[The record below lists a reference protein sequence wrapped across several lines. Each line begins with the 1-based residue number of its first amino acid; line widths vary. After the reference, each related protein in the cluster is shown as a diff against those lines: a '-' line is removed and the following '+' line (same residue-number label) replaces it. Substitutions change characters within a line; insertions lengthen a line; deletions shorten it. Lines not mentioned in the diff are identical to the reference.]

1 MSQRIDFTTHEL
13 NKIHLFNINCLML
26 LGSQEVKLK
35 LTKSRFVTALTCPT
49 KLYYTANN
57 SFSDKSIEDPFLE
70 ALAEGGFQVGELAKL
85 YFPDGIEVN
94 SLDSELASN
103 TTKKLLE
110 NVNVTIFEAAIA
122 YKNCFIRVDILQ
134 KSGDQINIYE
144 VKAKSFN
151 SSKQP
156 GFLKKNGEPKA
167 VWKDYLYDA
176 AFQKWV
182 CLKAFPNW
190 NVSAHLM
197 LADKAQRTSISGLNQ
212 LFKIVENNGRKRVE
226 VNEPPSP
233 SALSP
238 KLLTA
243 VNLNEVC
250 EKIYLSTDHGLGR
263 EETFDQ
269 LVQRL
274 SNACEHKD
282 FISPTIGT
290 KCANCEFTASF
301 EEKESGKR
309 DGRQHCFQT
318 ALNIESDIFLRPNV
332 FELWNYRGKD
342 KLINEGKLLLEQMDA
357 SDLEVVPAEVGLS
370 NSERQ
375 FLQIQ
380 KAKTKDATVFF
391 DDEGLFKEMQTWE
404 YPLHFIDFETTMV
417 AIPFGANQAPYE
429 GIAFQFS
436 HHTVEAD
443 GKVTHAGEFLSA
455 EPGKFPNFDFVRS
468 LRYQL
473 SDNNGTIFRY
483 SAHENTYL
491 NLILEQLQNES
502 YPAQDK
508 HELIAFIKSIASPS
522 AQSKDQWSPDREMV
536 DLLELVKKYYFDP
549 AAKGSNSIKHILPSV
564 LRWSDFLQTKYSK
577 PIYGAK
583 NGIVS
588 KNFQNWS
595 WIQKTPDGLVKDPY
609 DLLPKLFTNVT
620 HINERLLMNGAEL
633 KNGGAALMA
642 YAKMQFEHMSDY
654 ERKELQAGL
663 LKYCELDTL
672 AMVMIYEAWA
682 HHV

>member
-1 MSQRIDFTTHEL
+1 M
-13 NKIHLFNINCLML
+13 
-26 LGSQEVKLK
+26 K

-49 KLYYTANN
+49 KLYYMANK
-57 SFSDKSIEDPFLE
+57 SFVDTSSEDTFLE

-85 YFPDGIEVN
+85 YFPEGVEVD
-94 SLDSELASN
+94 SLDIELASK
-103 TTKKLLE
+103 TTKTLLE
-110 NVNVTIFEAAIA
+110 NDNVTIFEAAIL
-122 YKNCFIRVDILQ
+122 YENCFIRVDILQ
-134 KSGDQINIYE
+134 KTGDQINLYE

-151 SSKQP
+151 SLQQP
-156 GFLKKNGEPKA
+156 SFLKKNGEPKA
-167 VWKDYLYDA
+167 AWKDYLYDA

-182 CLKAFPNW
+182 CLKAFPHW
-190 NVSAHLM
+190 NVTAHLM
-197 LADKAQRTSISGLNQ
+197 LADKAQKTNTSGLNQ

-226 VNEPPSP
+226 VNEPSSP
-233 SALSP
+233 SALSS

-243 VNLNEVC
+243 VNLNDVC

-274 SNACEHKD
+274 SSACEDKD
-282 FISPTIGT
+282 FISPTIGP
-290 KCANCEFTASF
+290 KCAICEFNATL
-301 EEKESGKR
+301 EEKESGKL

-318 ALNIESDIFLRPNV
+318 TLNVESDIFLRPNV
-332 FELWNYRGKD
+332 FELWNFRGKD
-342 KLINEGKLLLEQMDA
+342 KLINEGKLLLEQMDDT
-357 SDLEVVPAEVGLS
+357 DLEVVSAEIGLS

-380 KAKTKDATVFF
+380 KAKSKDDTVYF
-391 DDEGLFKEMQTWE
+391 DNEGLLKEMQTWE

-436 HHTVEAD
+436 HHTLEAD
-443 GKVTHAGEFLSA
+443 GTVTHEGEFLSA
-455 EPGKFPNFDFVRS
+455 EPGKFPNYDFVRS
-468 LRYQL
+468 LRDQL
-473 SDNNGTIFRY
+473 IGDNGTIFRY

-491 NLILEQLQNES
+491 NLILEQLQKAT
-502 YPAQDK
+502 YPVGDK
-508 HELIAFIKSIASPS
+508 QELIAFIKSIASPS
-522 AQSKDQWSPDREMV
+522 AKSEDPWSPDREMV

-564 LRWSDFLQTKYSK
+564 LRWSSFLQTKYSK

-588 KNFQNWS
+588 KNFQDWT
-595 WIQKTPDGLVKDPY
+595 WIQKTPEGLVKDPY
-609 DLLPKLFTNVT
+609 DLLPKLFTSAT
-620 HINERLLMNGAEL
+620 HVDERLLTNGSEL

-642 YAKMQFEHMSDY
+642 YAKMQFEHISDY
-654 ERKELQAGL
+654 ERSELQAGL

-672 AMVMIYEAWA
+672 AMVMIYEAWV
-682 HHV
+682 HHG

>member
-1 MSQRIDFTTHEL
+1 MA
-13 NKIHLFNINCLML
+13 NK
-26 LGSQEVKLK
+26 S
-35 LTKSRFVTALTCPT
+35 FVDT
-49 KLYYTANN
+49 
-57 SFSDKSIEDPFLE
+57 SSEDTFLE

-85 YFPDGIEVN
+85 YFPEGLEVD
-94 SLDSELASN
+94 SLDSELAFK
-103 TTKKLLE
+103 TTRTLLE
-110 NVNVTIFEAAIA
+110 NDNVTIFEAAIL
-122 YKNCFIRVDILQ
+122 YENCFIRVDILQ
-134 KSGDQINIYE
+134 KTGDQINLYE

-151 SSKQP
+151 SLQQP
-156 GFLKKNGEPKA
+156 SFLKKNGEPKA
-167 VWKDYLYDA
+167 AWKDYLYDA

-182 CLKAFPNW
+182 CLKAFPHW
-190 NVSAHLM
+190 NVTAHLM
-197 LADKAQRTSISGLNQ
+197 LADKAQKTNTSGLNQ

-243 VNLNEVC
+243 VNLNDVC
-250 EKIYLSTDHGLGR
+250 ENIYLSTDHGLGR

-274 SNACEHKD
+274 SSACEDKD
-282 FISPTIGT
+282 FISPTIET
-290 KCANCEFTASF
+290 KCANCEFTASL

-332 FELWNYRGKD
+332 FELWNFRGKD
-342 KLINEGKLLLEQMDA
+342 KLISEGKLLLEEMDDN
-357 SDLEVVPAEVGLS
+357 DLKVVSAEIGLS

-380 KAKTKDATVFF
+380 KAKTKDDTVYF
-391 DDEGLFKEMQTWE
+391 DEEGLLQEMQSWK

-436 HHTVEAD
+436 HHTVDAD
-443 GKVTHAGEFLSA
+443 GAVTHAGEFLNA
-455 EPGKFPNFDFVRS
+455 EPGKFPNYDFVRS
-468 LRYQL
+468 LRDQL
-473 SDNNGTIFRY
+473 SFDNGTIFRY

-491 NLILEQLQNES
+491 NLILEQLQKET
-502 YPAQDK
+502 YPAQDR

-522 AQSKDQWSPDREMV
+522 AKSDNQWSSDREMV

-588 KNFQNWS
+588 KNFQDWT
-595 WIQKTPDGLVKDPY
+595 WIQKTSEGLVKDPY
-609 DLLPKLFTNVT
+609 DLLPKLFTGAT
-620 HINERLLMNGAEL
+620 HVDERLLTNGSEL

-654 ERKELQAGL
+654 ERNELQAGL

-672 AMVMIYEAWA
+672 AMVMIYEAWV
-682 HHV
+682 HHG

>member
-1 MSQRIDFTTHEL
+1 MA
-13 NKIHLFNINCLML
+13 NK
-26 LGSQEVKLK
+26 S
-35 LTKSRFVTALTCPT
+35 FVDT
-49 KLYYTANN
+49 
-57 SFSDKSIEDPFLE
+57 SSEDTFLE

-85 YFPDGIEVN
+85 YFPEGVEVD
-94 SLDSELASN
+94 SLDIELASK
-103 TTKKLLE
+103 TTKTLLE
-110 NVNVTIFEAAIA
+110 IDNVTIFEAAIL
-122 YKNCFIRVDILQ
+122 YENCFIRVDILQ
-134 KSGDQINIYE
+134 KTGDQINLYE

-151 SSKQP
+151 SSKNS

-167 VWKDYLYDA
+167 TWKDYLYDA

-182 CLKAFPNW
+182 CLKAFPHW
-190 NVSAHLM
+190 NVTAHLM
-197 LADKAQRTSISGLNQ
+197 LADKAQKTNTSGLNQ
-212 LFKIVENNGRKRVE
+212 LFKIVESNGRKRVE
-226 VNEPPSP
+226 VNELPSS
-233 SALSP
+233 SALSS

-243 VNLNEVC
+243 VNLNDVC

-269 LVQRL
+269 LVQHL
-274 SNACEHKD
+274 SSACEDED
-282 FISPTIGT
+282 FILPTIGT
-290 KCANCEFTASF
+290 KCANCEFTTSLD
-301 EEKESGKR
+301 EKESGKR
-309 DGRQHCFQT
+309 DGRQNCFQT

-332 FELWNYRGKD
+332 FELWNFRGKD
-342 KLINEGKLLLEQMDA
+342 KLINEGKLLLEEMDDN
-357 SDLEVVPAEVGLS
+357 DLKVVSAEIGLS

-380 KAKTKDATVFF
+380 KAKTKDDTVFF
-391 DDEGLFKEMQTWE
+391 DEEGLLQEMQSWK

-443 GKVTHAGEFLSA
+443 GTVTHAGEFLSA
-455 EPGKFPNFDFVRS
+455 EPGHFPNYDFVRS
-468 LRYQL
+468 LRDQL
-473 SDNNGTIFRY
+473 VEDNGTIFRY

-491 NLILEQLQNES
+491 NLILEQLKTETYSAN
-502 YPAQDK
+502 DK
-508 HELIAFIKSIASPS
+508 NELIAFIKSIASPS
-522 AQSKDQWSPDREMV
+522 AKSDDQWSPDREMV

-583 NGIVS
+583 DGIVS
-588 KNFQNWS
+588 KNFQDWS

-609 DLLPKLFTNVT
+609 DLLPKLFTSSI
-620 HINERLLMNGAEL
+620 HINERLLTNGAEL

-654 ERKELQAGL
+654 ERGELQAGL

-672 AMVMIYEAWA
+672 AMVMIYEAWVQ
-682 HHV
+682 HV

>member
-1 MSQRIDFTTHEL
+1 MA
-13 NKIHLFNINCLML
+13 NK
-26 LGSQEVKLK
+26 S
-35 LTKSRFVTALTCPT
+35 FVDT
-49 KLYYTANN
+49 
-57 SFSDKSIEDPFLE
+57 SSEDTFLE

-85 YFPDGIEVN
+85 YFPEGIEVDT
-94 SLDSELASN
+94 LDSELASK
-103 TTKKLLE
+103 TTKILLE
-110 NVNVTIFEAAIA
+110 NNNVTIFEAAILHEN
-122 YKNCFIRVDILQ
+122 YFIRVDILQ
-134 KSGDQINIYE
+134 KSGDQINLYE

-151 SSKQP
+151 SSQQP
-156 GFLKKNGEPKA
+156 GFLKKNGEPMA
-167 VWKDYLYDA
+167 AWKDYLYDA

-182 CLKAFPNW
+182 CLKAFPHW
-190 NVSAHLM
+190 NVTAHLM
-197 LADKAQRTSISGLNQ
+197 LADKAQKTSTSGLNQ

-226 VNEPPSP
+226 VNKLPSP
-233 SALSP
+233 SALSS
-238 KLLTA
+238 KILTA
-243 VNLNEVC
+243 VNLNDVC
-250 EKIYLSTDHGLGR
+250 EKIYLSTDHGLGP

-274 SNACEHKD
+274 SSACEGKA
-282 FISPTIGT
+282 FIPPTIGT
-290 KCANCEFTASF
+290 KCANCEFTASLD
-301 EEKESGKR
+301 EKEAGKR

-318 ALNIESDIFLRPNV
+318 TLNIESDIFSRPNV
-332 FELWNYRGKD
+332 FELWNFRGKD
-342 KLINEGKLLLEQMDA
+342 KLINEGKLLLEQMDD
-357 SDLEVVPAEVGLS
+357 SDFEVVSAGVGLS

-380 KAKTKDATVFF
+380 KAKTNDDTIYF

-417 AIPFGANQAPYE
+417 AIPFGANQTPYE

-443 GKVTHAGEFLSA
+443 GTVTHAGEFLSE
-455 EPGKFPNFDFVRS
+455 EPGKFPNYDFIRS
-468 LRYQL
+468 LRDQL
-473 SDNNGTIFRY
+473 SDDNGTIFRY

-491 NLILEQLQNES
+491 NLILEQLQKET

-508 HELIAFIKSIASPS
+508 QELIAFIKNIASPS
-522 AQSKDQWSPDREMV
+522 AKSEDQWSPTREMV

-549 AAKGSNSIKHILPSV
+549 AARGSNSIKQILPSV
-564 LRWSDFLQTKYSK
+564 LRWSNFLQKKYSESV
-577 PIYGAK
+577 YGAK

-588 KNFQNWS
+588 KNFQDWS
-595 WIQKTPDGLVKDPY
+595 WIQKTPEGSVKDPY
-609 DLLPKLFTNVT
+609 DLLPRLFTATNHVG
-620 HINERLLMNGAEL
+620 ERLLTNGSEL

-642 YAKMQFEHMSDY
+642 YAKMQFEHLSDY
-654 ERKELQAGL
+654 ERNELQTGL

>member
-1 MSQRIDFTTHEL
+1 MA
-13 NKIHLFNINCLML
+13 NK
-26 LGSQEVKLK
+26 S
-35 LTKSRFVTALTCPT
+35 FVDT
-49 KLYYTANN
+49 
-57 SFSDKSIEDPFLE
+57 SVEDTFLE

-85 YFPDGIEVN
+85 YFPEGVEVD
-94 SLDSELASN
+94 SLDSELALK

-110 NVNVTIFEAAIA
+110 NDNVTIFEAAILHE
-122 YKNCFIRVDILQ
+122 NCFIRVDILQ
-134 KSGDQINIYE
+134 KTGDQINLYE

-151 SSKQP
+151 SSQHSA
-156 GFLKKNGEPKA
+156 FLKKNGEPKA
-167 VWKDYLYDA
+167 AWRDYLYDA

-182 CLKAFPNW
+182 CLKAFPQW
-190 NVSAHLM
+190 TVSAHLM
-197 LADKAQRTSISGLNQ
+197 LADKAQKTSASGLNQ

-226 VNEPPSP
+226 VNELPSS
-233 SALSP
+233 SALSS
-238 KLLTA
+238 KILTA
-243 VNLNEVC
+243 VNINDVC

-263 EETFDQ
+263 EETFEK
-269 LVQRL
+269 LVQRF
-274 SNACEHKD
+274 SSACENKD
-282 FISPTIGT
+282 FILPTIGT
-290 KCANCEFTASF
+290 KCANCEFTASLD
-301 EEKESGKR
+301 EKESGKR
-309 DGRQHCFQT
+309 DGRQHCFQN
-318 ALNIESDIFLRPNV
+318 AFKIENDIFAISNV
-332 FELWNYRGKD
+332 FELWNFRGKD
-342 KLINEGKLLLEQMDA
+342 KLINEGKLLLEQ
-357 SDLEVVPAEVGLS
+357 LEDTDVKVVSAEVGLS
-370 NSERQ
+370 TSERQ

-380 KAKTKDATVFF
+380 KAKSKDDTVYF

-443 GKVTHAGEFLSA
+443 GTVTHAGEFLSA
-455 EPGKFPNFDFVRS
+455 QPGKFPNFDFVRS
-468 LRYQL
+468 LRDQL
-473 SDNNGTIFRY
+473 IGDNGTIFRY

-491 NLILEQLQNES
+491 NLILEQLQKET

-522 AQSKDQWSPDREMV
+522 AKSEDQWSPDREMV

-564 LRWSDFLQTKYSK
+564 LRWSSFLQTKYSK

-588 KNFQNWS
+588 KNFQDWS
-595 WIQKTPDGLVKDPY
+595 WIQKTPEGLVKDPY
-609 DLLPKLFTNVT
+609 DLLPKLFTVAT
-620 HINERLLMNGAEL
+620 HVEERLLTNESEL

-654 ERKELQAGL
+654 ERNELQAGL

-672 AMVMIYEAWA
+672 AMVMIYEAWLSR
-682 HHV
+682 VN

>member
-1 MSQRIDFTTHEL
+1 MA
-13 NKIHLFNINCLML
+13 NKF
-26 LGSQEVKLK
+26 
-35 LTKSRFVTALTCPT
+35 FVDT
-49 KLYYTANN
+49 
-57 SFSDKSIEDPFLE
+57 SSEDTFLE

-85 YFPDGIEVN
+85 YFPGGVEVD
-94 SLDSELASN
+94 SLESELALR
-103 TTKKLLE
+103 TTKTLLE
-110 NVNVTIFEAAIA
+110 NDNVTIFEAAIL
-122 YKNCFIRVDILQ
+122 YENCFIRVDILQ
-134 KSGDQINIYE
+134 KTGDQINLYE

-151 SSKQP
+151 SSKHS

-167 VWKDYLYDA
+167 TWKDYLYDA

-182 CLKAFPNW
+182 CLKAFPHW
-190 NVSAHLM
+190 NVTAHLM
-197 LADKAQRTSISGLNQ
+197 LADKAQKTNTSGLNQ
-212 LFKIVENNGRKRVE
+212 LFKIVESNGRKRVV
-226 VNEPPSP
+226 VNELPSS
-233 SALSP
+233 SALSS

-243 VNLNEVC
+243 VNLNDVC

-269 LVQRL
+269 LVQHL
-274 SNACEHKD
+274 SSACEDED

-290 KCANCEFTASF
+290 KCANCEFTTSLD
-301 EEKESGKR
+301 EKESGKR
-309 DGRQHCFQT
+309 DGRQNCFQT

-332 FELWNYRGKD
+332 FELWNFKGKD
-342 KLINEGKLLLEQMDA
+342 KLINEGKLLLEEMDDN
-357 SDLEVVPAEVGLS
+357 DLKVVSAEIGLS

-380 KAKTKDATVFF
+380 KAKTKDDTVFF
-391 DDEGLFKEMQTWE
+391 DEEGLLQEMQSWK

-443 GKVTHAGEFLSA
+443 GTVTHAGEFLSA
-455 EPGKFPNFDFVRS
+455 EPGHFPNYDFVRS
-468 LRYQL
+468 LRDQL
-473 SDNNGTIFRY
+473 VEDNGTIFRY

-491 NLILEQLQNES
+491 NLILEQLKTETYSAN
-502 YPAQDK
+502 DK
-508 HELIAFIKSIASPS
+508 NELIAFIKSIASPS
-522 AQSKDQWSPDREMV
+522 AKSDDQWSPDREMV

-583 NGIVS
+583 DGIVS
-588 KNFQNWS
+588 KNFQDWS

-609 DLLPKLFTNVT
+609 DLLPKLFTSSI
-620 HINERLLMNGAEL
+620 HINERLLTNGAEL

-654 ERKELQAGL
+654 ERGELQAGL

-672 AMVMIYEAWA
+672 AMVMIYEAWVQ
-682 HHV
+682 HV

>member
-1 MSQRIDFTTHEL
+1 MA
-13 NKIHLFNINCLML
+13 NK
-26 LGSQEVKLK
+26 S
-35 LTKSRFVTALTCPT
+35 FVDT
-49 KLYYTANN
+49 
-57 SFSDKSIEDPFLE
+57 SSEDTFLE

-85 YFPDGIEVN
+85 YFPGGVEVD
-94 SLDSELASN
+94 SLESELALK
-103 TTKKLLE
+103 TTKTLLE
-110 NVNVTIFEAAIA
+110 NDNVTIFEAAIL
-122 YKNCFIRVDILQ
+122 YENCFIRVDILQ
-134 KSGDQINIYE
+134 KTGDQINLYE

-151 SSKQP
+151 SSKHS

-167 VWKDYLYDA
+167 TWKDYLYDA

-182 CLKAFPNW
+182 CLKAFPHW
-190 NVSAHLM
+190 NVTAHLM
-197 LADKAQRTSISGLNQ
+197 LADKAQKTNTSGLNQ
-212 LFKIVENNGRKRVE
+212 LFKIVESNGRKRVE
-226 VNEPPSP
+226 VNELPSS
-233 SALSP
+233 SALSS

-243 VNLNEVC
+243 VNLNDVC

-269 LVQRL
+269 LVQHL
-274 SNACEHKD
+274 SSACEDED

-290 KCANCEFTASF
+290 KCANCEFTTSLD
-301 EEKESGKR
+301 EKESGKR
-309 DGRQHCFQT
+309 DGRQNCFQT

-332 FELWNYRGKD
+332 FELWNFRGKD
-342 KLINEGKLLLEQMDA
+342 KLINEGKLLLEEMDDN
-357 SDLEVVPAEVGLS
+357 DLKVVSAEIGLS

-380 KAKTKDATVFF
+380 KAKTKDDTVFF
-391 DDEGLFKEMQTWE
+391 DEEGLLQEMQSWK

-443 GKVTHAGEFLSA
+443 GTVTHAGEFLSA
-455 EPGKFPNFDFVRS
+455 EPGHFPNYDFVRS
-468 LRYQL
+468 LRDQL
-473 SDNNGTIFRY
+473 VEDNGTIFRY

-491 NLILEQLQNES
+491 NVILEQLKTETYSANDKNEL
-502 YPAQDK
+502 K
-508 HELIAFIKSIASPS
+508 AFIKSIASPS
-522 AQSKDQWSPDREMV
+522 AKSDDQWSPDREMV

-583 NGIVS
+583 DGIVS
-588 KNFQNWS
+588 KNFQDWS

-609 DLLPKLFTNVT
+609 DLLPKLFTSSI
-620 HINERLLMNGAEL
+620 HINERLLTNGAEL

-654 ERKELQAGL
+654 ERGELQAGL

-672 AMVMIYEAWA
+672 AMVMIYEAWVQ
-682 HHV
+682 HV

>member
-1 MSQRIDFTTHEL
+1 M
-13 NKIHLFNINCLML
+13 
-26 LGSQEVKLK
+26 K

-49 KLYYTANN
+49 KLYYMANK
-57 SFSDKSIEDPFLE
+57 SFVDTSSEDTFLE

-85 YFPDGIEVN
+85 YFPEGVEVD
-94 SLDSELASN
+94 SLDIELASK
-103 TTKKLLE
+103 TTKTLLE
-110 NVNVTIFEAAIA
+110 NDNVTIFEAAIL
-122 YKNCFIRVDILQ
+122 YENCFIRVDILQ
-134 KSGDQINIYE
+134 KTGDQINLYE

-151 SSKQP
+151 SLQQP
-156 GFLKKNGEPKA
+156 SFLKKNGEPKA
-167 VWKDYLYDA
+167 AWKDYLYDA

-182 CLKAFPNW
+182 CLKAFPHW
-190 NVSAHLM
+190 NVTAHLM
-197 LADKAQRTSISGLNQ
+197 LADKAQKTNTSGLNQ

-226 VNEPPSP
+226 VNKPPSP
-233 SALSP
+233 SALSS

-243 VNLNEVC
+243 VNLNDVC

-274 SNACEHKD
+274 SSACEDKD
-282 FISPTIGT
+282 FISPTIGP
-290 KCANCEFTASF
+290 KCAICEFNATL
-301 EEKESGKR
+301 EEKESGKL

-318 ALNIESDIFLRPNV
+318 TLNVESDIFLRPNV
-332 FELWNYRGKD
+332 FELWNFRGKD
-342 KLINEGKLLLEQMDA
+342 KLINEGKLLLEQMDDT
-357 SDLEVVPAEVGLS
+357 DLEVVSAEIGLS

-380 KAKTKDATVFF
+380 KAKSKDDTVYF
-391 DDEGLFKEMQTWE
+391 DNEGLLKEMQTWE

-436 HHTVEAD
+436 HHTLEAD
-443 GKVTHAGEFLSA
+443 GTVTHEGEFLSA
-455 EPGKFPNFDFVRS
+455 EPGKFPNYDFVRS
-468 LRYQL
+468 LRDQL
-473 SDNNGTIFRY
+473 IGDNGTIFRY

-491 NLILEQLQNES
+491 NLILEQLQKAT
-502 YPAQDK
+502 YPVGDK
-508 HELIAFIKSIASPS
+508 QELIAFIKSIASPS
-522 AQSKDQWSPDREMV
+522 AKSEDPWSPDREMV

-564 LRWSDFLQTKYSK
+564 LRWSSFLQTKYSK
-577 PIYGAK
+577 SIYGAK

-588 KNFQNWS
+588 KNFQDWT
-595 WIQKTPDGLVKDPY
+595 WIQKTPEGLVKDPY
-609 DLLPKLFTNVT
+609 DLLPKLFTSAT
-620 HINERLLMNGAEL
+620 HVDERLLTNGSEL

-654 ERKELQAGL
+654 ERSELQAGL

-672 AMVMIYEAWA
+672 AMVMIYEAWV
-682 HHV
+682 HHG

>member
-1 MSQRIDFTTHEL
+1 MA
-13 NKIHLFNINCLML
+13 NK
-26 LGSQEVKLK
+26 S
-35 LTKSRFVTALTCPT
+35 FVDT
-49 KLYYTANN
+49 
-57 SFSDKSIEDPFLE
+57 SSEDTFLE

-85 YFPDGIEVN
+85 YFPRGVAVD
-94 SLDSELASN
+94 SLESELALK
-103 TTKKLLE
+103 TTKTLLE
-110 NVNVTIFEAAIA
+110 NDNVTIFEAAIL
-122 YKNCFIRVDILQ
+122 YENCFIRVDILQ
-134 KSGDQINIYE
+134 KTGDQINLYE

-151 SSKQP
+151 SSKHS

-167 VWKDYLYDA
+167 TWKDYLYDA

-182 CLKAFPNW
+182 CLKAFPHW
-190 NVSAHLM
+190 NVTAHLM
-197 LADKAQRTSISGLNQ
+197 LADKAQKTNTSGLNQ
-212 LFKIVENNGRKRVE
+212 LFKIVESNGRKRVE
-226 VNEPPSP
+226 VNELPSS
-233 SALSP
+233 SALSS

-243 VNLNEVC
+243 VNLNDVC

-269 LVQRL
+269 LVQHL
-274 SNACEHKD
+274 SSACEDED

-290 KCANCEFTASF
+290 KCANCEFTTSLD
-301 EEKESGKR
+301 EKESGKR
-309 DGRQHCFQT
+309 DGRQNCFQT

-332 FELWNYRGKD
+332 FELWNFRGKD
-342 KLINEGKLLLEQMDA
+342 KLINEGKLLLEEMDDN
-357 SDLEVVPAEVGLS
+357 DLKVVSAEIGLS

-380 KAKTKDATVFF
+380 KAKTKDDTVFF
-391 DDEGLFKEMQTWE
+391 DEEGLLQEMQSWK

-443 GKVTHAGEFLSA
+443 GTVTHAGEFLSA
-455 EPGKFPNFDFVRS
+455 EPGHFPNYDFVRS
-468 LRYQL
+468 LRNQL
-473 SDNNGTIFRY
+473 VEDNGTIFRY

-491 NLILEQLQNES
+491 NLILEQLKTETYSAN
-502 YPAQDK
+502 DK
-508 HELIAFIKSIASPS
+508 NELIAFIKSIASPS
-522 AQSKDQWSPDREMV
+522 AKSDDQWSPDREMV

-583 NGIVS
+583 DGIVS
-588 KNFQNWS
+588 KNFQDWS

-609 DLLPKLFTNVT
+609 DLLPKLFTSSI
-620 HINERLLMNGAEL
+620 HINERLLTNGAEL

-654 ERKELQAGL
+654 ERGELQAGL

-672 AMVMIYEAWA
+672 AMVMIYEAWVQ
-682 HHV
+682 HV

>member
-1 MSQRIDFTTHEL
+1 M
-13 NKIHLFNINCLML
+13 
-26 LGSQEVKLK
+26 K

-49 KLYYTANN
+49 KLYYMANK
-57 SFSDKSIEDPFLE
+57 SFVDTSSEDTFLE

-85 YFPDGIEVN
+85 YFPEGVEVD
-94 SLDSELASN
+94 SLDIELASK
-103 TTKKLLE
+103 TTKTLLE
-110 NVNVTIFEAAIA
+110 NDNVTIFEAAIL
-122 YKNCFIRVDILQ
+122 YENCFIRVDILQ
-134 KSGDQINIYE
+134 KTGDQINLYE

-151 SSKQP
+151 SLQQP
-156 GFLKKNGEPKA
+156 SFLKKNGEPNA
-167 VWKDYLYDA
+167 AWKDYLYDA

-182 CLKAFPNW
+182 CLKAFPHW
-190 NVSAHLM
+190 NVTAHLM
-197 LADKAQRTSISGLNQ
+197 LADKAQKTNTSGLNQ

-226 VNEPPSP
+226 VNEPSSP
-233 SALSP
+233 SALSS

-243 VNLNEVC
+243 VNLNDVC

-274 SNACEHKD
+274 SSACEDKD
-282 FISPTIGT
+282 FISPTIGP
-290 KCANCEFTASF
+290 KCAICEFNATL
-301 EEKESGKR
+301 EEKESGKL

-318 ALNIESDIFLRPNV
+318 TLNVESDIFLRPNV
-332 FELWNYRGKD
+332 FELWNFRGKD
-342 KLINEGKLLLEQMDA
+342 KLINEGKLLLEQMDDT
-357 SDLEVVPAEVGLS
+357 DLEVVSAEIGLS

-380 KAKTKDATVFF
+380 KAKSKDDTVYF
-391 DDEGLFKEMQTWE
+391 DNEGLLKEMQTWE

-436 HHTVEAD
+436 HHTLEAD
-443 GKVTHAGEFLSA
+443 GTVTHEGEFLSA
-455 EPGKFPNFDFVRS
+455 EPGKFPNYDFVRS
-468 LRYQL
+468 LRDQL
-473 SDNNGTIFRY
+473 IGDNGTIFRY

-491 NLILEQLQNES
+491 NLILEQLQKAT
-502 YPAQDK
+502 YPVGDK
-508 HELIAFIKSIASPS
+508 QELIAFIKSIASPS
-522 AQSKDQWSPDREMV
+522 AKSEDPWSPDREMV

-564 LRWSDFLQTKYSK
+564 LRWSSFLQTKYSK

-588 KNFQNWS
+588 KNFQDWT
-595 WIQKTPDGLVKDPY
+595 WIQKTPEGLVKDPY
-609 DLLPKLFTNVT
+609 DLLPKLFTSAT
-620 HINERLLMNGAEL
+620 HVDERLLTNGSEL

-642 YAKMQFEHMSDY
+642 YAKMQFEHISDY
-654 ERKELQAGL
+654 ERSELQAGL

-672 AMVMIYEAWA
+672 AMVMIYEAWV
-682 HHV
+682 HHG

>member
-1 MSQRIDFTTHEL
+1 MA
-13 NKIHLFNINCLML
+13 NK
-26 LGSQEVKLK
+26 S
-35 LTKSRFVTALTCPT
+35 FVDT
-49 KLYYTANN
+49 
-57 SFSDKSIEDPFLE
+57 SSEDTFLE

-85 YFPDGIEVN
+85 YFPRGVAVD
-94 SLDSELASN
+94 SLESELALK
-103 TTKKLLE
+103 TTKTLLE
-110 NVNVTIFEAAIA
+110 NDNVTIFEAAIL
-122 YKNCFIRVDILQ
+122 YENCFIRVDILQ
-134 KSGDQINIYE
+134 KTGDQINLYE

-151 SSKQP
+151 SSKHS

-167 VWKDYLYDA
+167 TWKDYLYDA

-182 CLKAFPNW
+182 CLKAFPHW
-190 NVSAHLM
+190 NVTAHLM
-197 LADKAQRTSISGLNQ
+197 LADKAQKTNTSGLNQ
-212 LFKIVENNGRKRVE
+212 LFKIVESNGRKRVE
-226 VNEPPSP
+226 VNELPSS
-233 SALSP
+233 SALSS

-243 VNLNEVC
+243 VNLNDVC

-269 LVQRL
+269 LVQHL
-274 SNACEHKD
+274 SSACEDED

-290 KCANCEFTASF
+290 KCANCEFTTSLD
-301 EEKESGKR
+301 EKESGKR
-309 DGRQHCFQT
+309 DGRQNCFQT

-332 FELWNYRGKD
+332 FELWNFRGKD
-342 KLINEGKLLLEQMDA
+342 KLINEGKLLLEEMDDN
-357 SDLEVVPAEVGLS
+357 DLKVVSAEIGLS

-380 KAKTKDATVFF
+380 KAKTKDDTVFF
-391 DDEGLFKEMQTWE
+391 DEEGLLQEMQSWK

-443 GKVTHAGEFLSA
+443 GTVTHAGEFLSA
-455 EPGKFPNFDFVRS
+455 EPGHFPNYDFVRS
-468 LRYQL
+468 LRDQL
-473 SDNNGTIFRY
+473 VEDNGTIFRY

-491 NLILEQLQNES
+491 NVILEQLKTETYSANDKNEL
-502 YPAQDK
+502 K
-508 HELIAFIKSIASPS
+508 AFIKSIASPS
-522 AQSKDQWSPDREMV
+522 AKSDDQWSPDREMV

-583 NGIVS
+583 DGIVS
-588 KNFQNWS
+588 KNFQDWS

-609 DLLPKLFTNVT
+609 DLLPKLFTSSI
-620 HINERLLMNGAEL
+620 HINERLLTNGAEL

-654 ERKELQAGL
+654 ERGELQAGL

-672 AMVMIYEAWA
+672 AMVMIYEAWVQ
-682 HHV
+682 HV

>member
-1 MSQRIDFTTHEL
+1 MAVLAVEISGFSDSSVHQSFRGVIL
-13 NKIHLFNINCLML
+13 RLSKN
-26 LGSQEVKLK
+26 
-35 LTKSRFVTALTCPT
+35 RFVTALTCPT
-49 KLYYTANN
+49 KLYFMANKAFHN
-57 SFSDKSIEDPFLE
+57 MSNEDTFLE

-85 YFPDGIEVN
+85 YFPEGIEVD
-94 SLDSELASN
+94 SLDVEHASK

-110 NVNVTIFEAAIA
+110 NDNVTIFEAAILHE
-122 YKNCFIRVDILQ
+122 NCFIRVDILQ
-134 KSGDQINIYE
+134 KTGDQINLYE

-151 SSKQP
+151 SSKKP

-167 VWKDYLYDA
+167 AWKDYLYDA

-182 CLKAFPNW
+182 CLKAFPHW
-190 NVSAHLM
+190 NVNAHLM
-197 LADKAQRTSISGLNQ
+197 LADKAQKTSTSGLNQ
-212 LFKIVENNGRKRVE
+212 LFKILENNGRKRVE
-226 VNEPPSP
+226 VNELPAP

-238 KLLTA
+238 KILTA
-243 VNLNEVC
+243 VNLNDVC
-250 EKIYLSTDHGLGR
+250 EKIYLSTDHGLGQ

-274 SNACEHKD
+274 STACEANEY
-282 FISPTIGT
+282 ISPTIGT
-290 KCANCEFTASF
+290 KCANCEFTASLD
-301 EEKESGKR
+301 EKASGR
-309 DGRQHCFQT
+309 FDGRQHCFQT
-318 ALNIESDIFLRPNV
+318 ALKIENDIFSRPNV
-332 FELWNYRGKD
+332 FELWNFRGKD
-342 KLINEGKLLLEQMDA
+342 KLIIEGKLLLEQMADT
-357 SDLEVVPAEVGLS
+357 DLEIISAEVGLS

-380 KAKTKDATVFF
+380 KAKSKDDTVYF
-391 DDEGLFKEMQTWE
+391 DDDGLFKEMQTWE

-443 GKVTHAGEFLSA
+443 GTVTHVGEFLSA
-455 EPGKFPNFDFVRS
+455 EPGKFPNYDFIRS
-468 LRYQL
+468 LSDQL
-473 SDNNGTIFRY
+473 SDDNGTIFRY

-491 NLILEQLQNES
+491 NLILGQLQKET

-508 HELIAFIKSIASPS
+508 YELIAFIKSIASPP
-522 AQSKDQWSPDREMV
+522 AKYEDQWSPDREMV

-564 LRWSDFLQTKYSK
+564 LRWSNFLQTKYSK

-588 KNFQNWS
+588 KNFKDWS

-609 DLLPKLFTNVT
+609 DLLPKLFTGST
-620 HINERLLMNGAEL
+620 HINERLLTNGSEL

-654 ERKELQAGL
+654 ERNELQTSL

-672 AMVMIYEAWA
+672 AMVMIYEAWTNF
-682 HHV
+682 

>member
-1 MSQRIDFTTHEL
+1 
-13 NKIHLFNINCLML
+13 
-26 LGSQEVKLK
+26 LK

-49 KLYYTANN
+49 KLYYMANK
-57 SFSDKSIEDPFLE
+57 SFVDTSIEDTFLE

-85 YFPDGIEVN
+85 YFPEGVEVD
-94 SLDSELASN
+94 SLDSELALK

-110 NVNVTIFEAAIA
+110 NDKVTIFEAAILHE
-122 YKNCFIRVDILQ
+122 NCFIRVDILQ
-134 KSGDQINIYE
+134 KTGDQINLYE

-151 SSKQP
+151 SSQHSA
-156 GFLKKNGEPKA
+156 FLKKNGEPKA
-167 VWKDYLYDA
+167 AWKDYLYDA

-182 CLKAFPNW
+182 CLKAFPHW
-190 NVSAHLM
+190 TVSAHLM
-197 LADKAQRTSISGLNQ
+197 LADKAQKTSTSGLNQ
-212 LFKIVENNGRKRVE
+212 IFKIVQNNGRKRVV
-226 VNEPPSP
+226 VNELPSS
-233 SALSP
+233 SALSS
-238 KLLTA
+238 KILTA
-243 VNLNEVC
+243 VNINDVC
-250 EKIYLSTDHGLGR
+250 QNIYLSKDHGLGR
-263 EETFDQ
+263 EETFEQ

-274 SNACEHKD
+274 STACEEIKL
-282 FISPTIGT
+282 ISPIIGT
-290 KCANCEFTASF
+290 KCASCEFTASLD
-301 EEKESGKR
+301 EKESGKR
-309 DGRQHCFQT
+309 DGRQHCFQN
-318 ALNIESDIFLRPNV
+318 ALNIESDIFARPNI
-332 FELWNYRGKD
+332 FELWNFRGKD
-342 KLINEGKLLLEQMDA
+342 KLINEGKLLLEQ
-357 SDLEVVPAEVGLS
+357 LEDTDVNVVSAEVGLS

-380 KAKTKDATVFF
+380 KAKSKDDTVYF
-391 DDEGLFKEMQTWE
+391 DDKGLLKEMQTWE

-443 GKVTHAGEFLSA
+443 GTVTHAGEFLSA
-455 EPGKFPNFDFVRS
+455 EPGKFPNYDFVRS
-468 LRYQL
+468 LRDQL
-473 SDNNGTIFRY
+473 IGDNGTIFRY

-491 NLILEQLQNES
+491 NLILEQLQKET
-502 YPAQDK
+502 YPAKDK

-522 AQSKDQWSPDREMV
+522 AKSEDQWSPDREMV

-564 LRWSDFLQTKYSK
+564 LRWSSFLQTKYSK

-588 KNFQNWS
+588 KNFQDWS
-595 WIQKTPDGLVKDPY
+595 WIQKTPEGLVKDPY
-609 DLLPKLFTNVT
+609 DLLPKLFTGVT
-620 HINERLLMNGAEL
+620 HVEERLLTNGSEL

-654 ERKELQAGL
+654 ERNELQAGL

-672 AMVMIYEAWA
+672 AMVMIYEAWLSR
-682 HHV
+682 VN

>member
-1 MSQRIDFTTHEL
+1 M
-13 NKIHLFNINCLML
+13 
-26 LGSQEVKLK
+26 K

-49 KLYYTANN
+49 KLYYMANK
-57 SFSDKSIEDPFLE
+57 SFVDTSSEDTFLE

-85 YFPDGIEVN
+85 YFPEGVEVD
-94 SLDSELASN
+94 SLDIELASK
-103 TTKKLLE
+103 TTKTLLE
-110 NVNVTIFEAAIA
+110 NDNVTIFEAAIL
-122 YKNCFIRVDILQ
+122 YENCFIRVDILQ
-134 KSGDQINIYE
+134 KTGGQINLYE

-151 SSKQP
+151 SLQQP
-156 GFLKKNGEPKA
+156 SFLKKNGEPKA
-167 VWKDYLYDA
+167 AWKDYLYDA

-182 CLKAFPNW
+182 CLKAFPHW
-190 NVSAHLM
+190 NVTAHLM
-197 LADKAQRTSISGLNQ
+197 LADKAQKTNTSGLNQ

-226 VNEPPSP
+226 VNEPSSP
-233 SALSP
+233 SALSS

-243 VNLNEVC
+243 VNLNDVC

-274 SNACEHKD
+274 SSACEDKD
-282 FISPTIGT
+282 FISPTIGP
-290 KCANCEFTASF
+290 KCAICEFNATL
-301 EEKESGKR
+301 EEKESGKL

-318 ALNIESDIFLRPNV
+318 TLNVESDIFLRPNV
-332 FELWNYRGKD
+332 FELWNFRGKD
-342 KLINEGKLLLEQMDA
+342 KLINEGKLLLEQMDDT
-357 SDLEVVPAEVGLS
+357 DLEVVSAEIGLS

-380 KAKTKDATVFF
+380 KAKSKDDTVYF
-391 DDEGLFKEMQTWE
+391 DNEGLLKEMQTWE

-436 HHTVEAD
+436 HHTLEAD
-443 GKVTHAGEFLSA
+443 GTVTHEGEFLSA
-455 EPGKFPNFDFVRS
+455 EPGKFPNYDFVRS
-468 LRYQL
+468 LRDQL
-473 SDNNGTIFRY
+473 IGDNGTIFRY

-491 NLILEQLQNES
+491 NLILEQLQKAT
-502 YPAQDK
+502 YPVGDK
-508 HELIAFIKSIASPS
+508 QELIAFIKSIASPS
-522 AQSKDQWSPDREMV
+522 AKSEDPWSPDREMV

-564 LRWSDFLQTKYSK
+564 LRWSSFLQTKYSN

-588 KNFQNWS
+588 KNFQDWT
-595 WIQKTPDGLVKDPY
+595 WIQKTPEGLVKDPY
-609 DLLPKLFTNVT
+609 DLLPKLFTSAT
-620 HINERLLMNGAEL
+620 HVDERLLTNGSEL

-654 ERKELQAGL
+654 ERSELQAGL

-672 AMVMIYEAWA
+672 AMVMIYEAWV
-682 HHV
+682 HHG

>member
-1 MSQRIDFTTHEL
+1 M
-13 NKIHLFNINCLML
+13 
-26 LGSQEVKLK
+26 K

-49 KLYYTANN
+49 KLYYMANK
-57 SFSDKSIEDPFLE
+57 SFVDTSSEDTFLE

-85 YFPDGIEVN
+85 YFPEGVEVD
-94 SLDSELASN
+94 SLDIELASK
-103 TTKKLLE
+103 TTKTLLE
-110 NVNVTIFEAAIA
+110 NDNVTIFEAAIL
-122 YKNCFIRVDILQ
+122 YENCFIRVDILQ
-134 KSGDQINIYE
+134 KTGGQINLYE

-151 SSKQP
+151 SLQQP
-156 GFLKKNGEPKA
+156 SFLKKNGEPKA
-167 VWKDYLYDA
+167 AWKDYLYDA

-182 CLKAFPNW
+182 CLKAFPHW
-190 NVSAHLM
+190 NVTAHLM
-197 LADKAQRTSISGLNQ
+197 LADKAQKTNTSGLNQ

-226 VNEPPSP
+226 VNEPSSP
-233 SALSP
+233 SALSS

-243 VNLNEVC
+243 VNLNDVC

-274 SNACEHKD
+274 SSACEDKD
-282 FISPTIGT
+282 FISPTIGP
-290 KCANCEFTASF
+290 KCAICEFNATL
-301 EEKESGKR
+301 EEKESGKL

-318 ALNIESDIFLRPNV
+318 TLNVESDIFLRPNV
-332 FELWNYRGKD
+332 FELWNFRGKD
-342 KLINEGKLLLEQMDA
+342 KLINEGKLLLEQMDDT
-357 SDLEVVPAEVGLS
+357 DLEVVSAEIGLS

-380 KAKTKDATVFF
+380 KAKSKDDTVYF
-391 DDEGLFKEMQTWE
+391 DNEGLLKEMQTWE

-436 HHTVEAD
+436 HHTLEAD
-443 GKVTHAGEFLSA
+443 GTVTHEGEFLSA
-455 EPGKFPNFDFVRS
+455 EPGKFPNYDFVRS
-468 LRYQL
+468 LRDQL
-473 SDNNGTIFRY
+473 IGDNGTIFRY

-491 NLILEQLQNES
+491 NLILEQLQKAT
-502 YPAQDK
+502 YPVGDK
-508 HELIAFIKSIASPS
+508 QELIAFIKSIASPS
-522 AQSKDQWSPDREMV
+522 AKSEDPWSPDREMV

-564 LRWSDFLQTKYSK
+564 LRWSSFLQTKYSK

-588 KNFQNWS
+588 KNFQDWT
-595 WIQKTPDGLVKDPY
+595 WIQKTPEGLVKDPY
-609 DLLPKLFTNVT
+609 DLLPKLFTSAT
-620 HINERLLMNGAEL
+620 HVDERLLTNGSEL

-654 ERKELQAGL
+654 ERSELQAGL

-672 AMVMIYEAWA
+672 AMVMIYEAWV
-682 HHV
+682 HHG

>member
-1 MSQRIDFTTHEL
+1 MA
-13 NKIHLFNINCLML
+13 NK
-26 LGSQEVKLK
+26 S
-35 LTKSRFVTALTCPT
+35 FVDT
-49 KLYYTANN
+49 
-57 SFSDKSIEDPFLE
+57 SVEDTFLE

-85 YFPDGIEVN
+85 YFPEGVEVD
-94 SLDSELASN
+94 SLDSELALK

-110 NVNVTIFEAAIA
+110 NDNVTIFEAAILHE
-122 YKNCFIRVDILQ
+122 NCFIRVDILQ
-134 KSGDQINIYE
+134 KTGDQINLYE

-151 SSKQP
+151 SSQHSA
-156 GFLKKNGEPKA
+156 FLKKNGEPKA
-167 VWKDYLYDA
+167 AWKDYLYDA

-182 CLKAFPNW
+182 CLKAFPQW
-190 NVSAHLM
+190 TVSAHLM
-197 LADKAQRTSISGLNQ
+197 LADKAQKTSASGLNQ

-226 VNEPPSP
+226 VNELPSP

-243 VNLNEVC
+243 ANLNDAC

-263 EETFDQ
+263 EETFEQ

-274 SNACEHKD
+274 SSACKDKD

-290 KCANCEFTASF
+290 KCANCEFTASL

-318 ALNIESDIFLRPNV
+318 ALNIESDIFSKPNV
-332 FELWNYRGKD
+332 FELWNFRGKD
-342 KLINEGKLLLEQMDA
+342 KLISEGKLLLEQIDDN
-357 SDLEVVPAEVGLS
+357 DLKVVAAEIGLS

-380 KAKTKDATVFF
+380 KAKSKDDTVYF
-391 DDEGLFKEMQTWE
+391 DDEGLFKEMQKWE

-443 GKVTHAGEFLSA
+443 GTVTHAGEFLNA
-455 EPGKFPNFDFVRS
+455 EPGKFPNYDFVRS
-468 LRYQL
+468 LRDQL
-473 SDNNGTIFRY
+473 IGDHGTIFRY

-491 NLILEQLQNES
+491 NLILEQLQKETYS
-502 YPAQDK
+502 AQDK

-522 AQSKDQWSPDREMV
+522 AKSEDQWSPDREMV
-536 DLLELVKKYYFDP
+536 DLLELVKRYYFDP

-564 LRWSDFLQTKYSK
+564 LRWSSFLQTKYSK
-577 PIYGAK
+577 PVYGAK

-588 KNFQNWS
+588 KNFQDWA
-595 WIQKTPDGLVKDPY
+595 WIQKNPEGLIKDPY
-609 DLLPKLFTNVT
+609 DLLPKLFTGATKVE
-620 HINERLLMNGAEL
+620 ERLLTNGSEL

-654 ERKELQAGL
+654 ERNELQAGL

-672 AMVMIYEAWA
+672 AMVMIYEAWLSR
-682 HHV
+682 VN

>member
-1 MSQRIDFTTHEL
+1 M
-13 NKIHLFNINCLML
+13 
-26 LGSQEVKLK
+26 K

-49 KLYYTANN
+49 KLYYMANK
-57 SFSDKSIEDPFLE
+57 SFVDTSSEDTFLE

-85 YFPDGIEVN
+85 YFPEGVEVD
-94 SLDSELASN
+94 SLDIELASK
-103 TTKKLLE
+103 TTKTLLE
-110 NVNVTIFEAAIA
+110 NDNVTIFEAAIL
-122 YKNCFIRVDILQ
+122 YENCFIRVDILQ
-134 KSGDQINIYE
+134 KTGGQINLYE

-151 SSKQP
+151 SLQQP
-156 GFLKKNGEPKA
+156 SFLKKNGEPKA
-167 VWKDYLYDA
+167 AWKDYLYDA

-182 CLKAFPNW
+182 CLKAFPRW
-190 NVSAHLM
+190 NVTAHLM
-197 LADKAQRTSISGLNQ
+197 LADKAQKTNTSGLNQ

-226 VNEPPSP
+226 VNEPSSP
-233 SALSP
+233 SALSS

-243 VNLNEVC
+243 VNLNDVC

-274 SNACEHKD
+274 SSACEDKD
-282 FISPTIGT
+282 FISPTIGP
-290 KCANCEFTASF
+290 KCAICEFNATL
-301 EEKESGKR
+301 EEKESGKL

-318 ALNIESDIFLRPNV
+318 TLNVESDIFLRPNV
-332 FELWNYRGKD
+332 FELWNFRGKD
-342 KLINEGKLLLEQMDA
+342 KLINEGKLLLEQMDDT
-357 SDLEVVPAEVGLS
+357 DLEVVSAEIGLS

-380 KAKTKDATVFF
+380 KAKSKDDTVYF
-391 DDEGLFKEMQTWE
+391 DNEGLLKEMQTWE

-436 HHTVEAD
+436 HHTLEAD
-443 GKVTHAGEFLSA
+443 GTVTHEGEFLSA
-455 EPGKFPNFDFVRS
+455 EPGKFPNYDFVRS
-468 LRYQL
+468 LRDQL
-473 SDNNGTIFRY
+473 IGDNGTIFRY

-491 NLILEQLQNES
+491 NLILEQLQKAT
-502 YPAQDK
+502 YPVGDK
-508 HELIAFIKSIASPS
+508 QELIAFIKSIASPS
-522 AQSKDQWSPDREMV
+522 AKSEDPWSPDREMV

-564 LRWSDFLQTKYSK
+564 LRWSDFLQTKYSNC
-577 PIYGAK
+577 IYGAK

-588 KNFQNWS
+588 KNFQDWT
-595 WIQKTPDGLVKDPY
+595 WIQKTPEGLVKDPY
-609 DLLPKLFTNVT
+609 DLLPKLFTSAT
-620 HINERLLMNGAEL
+620 HVDERLLTNGSEL

-654 ERKELQAGL
+654 ERSELQAGL

-672 AMVMIYEAWA
+672 AMVMIYEAWV
-682 HHV
+682 HHG

>member
-1 MSQRIDFTTHEL
+1 M
-13 NKIHLFNINCLML
+13 
-26 LGSQEVKLK
+26 K

-49 KLYYTANN
+49 KIHYMANK
-57 SFSDKSIEDPFLE
+57 SFVDTSSEDTFLE

-85 YFPDGIEVN
+85 YFIEGVEVD
-94 SLDSELASN
+94 SLDSELALK
-103 TTKKLLE
+103 TTMTLLE
-110 NVNVTIFEAAIA
+110 NDNVTIFEAAIL
-122 YKNCFIRVDILQ
+122 YQNCFIRVDILQ
-134 KSGDQINIYE
+134 KTGDQINLYE

-151 SSKQP
+151 SSQP
-156 GFLKKNGEPKA
+156 SGFLKKNGEPTA
-167 VWKDYLYDA
+167 AWKDYLYDA

-182 CLKAFPNW
+182 CLKAFPHW
-190 NVSAHLM
+190 NVTAHLM
-197 LADKAQRTSISGLNQ
+197 LADKAQKTSTSGLNQ

-226 VNEPPSP
+226 VNELPSRC
-233 SALSP
+233 ALTS
-238 KLLTA
+238 KILTA
-243 VNLNEVC
+243 VNVDDVC
-250 EKIYLSTDHGLGR
+250 EKIYASTHHGLER
-263 EETFDQ
+263 EATFDQ

-274 SNACEHKD
+274 SSACEDKD

-290 KCANCEFTASF
+290 KCANCEFTASLV
-301 EEKESGKR
+301 EKKSGKL

-318 ALNIESDIFLRPNV
+318 ALDIDSDIFASPNV
-332 FELWNYRGKD
+332 FDLWNFRGKE
-342 KLINEGKLLLEQMDA
+342 KLIREGKLLLEDMDDF
-357 SDLEVVPAEVGLS
+357 DLKVEPAEFGLS

-375 FLQIQ
+375 FLQVQ
-380 KAKTKDATVFF
+380 KAKTKDDTVFF
-391 DDEGLFKEMQTWE
+391 DEEGLLQQMQSWK

-443 GKVTHAGEFLSA
+443 GTVKHAGEFLSA
-455 EPGKFPNFDFVRS
+455 EPGNFPNYDFVRS
-468 LRYQL
+468 LRDQL
-473 SDNNGTIFRY
+473 VEDNGTIFRY

-491 NLILEQLQNES
+491 NLILEQLKTETYSANDKNE
-502 YPAQDK
+502 
-508 HELIAFIKSIASPS
+508 LMAFIKSIASPS
-522 AQSKDQWSPDREMV
+522 AKSDDQWSPDREMV

-583 NGIVS
+583 DGIVS
-588 KNFQNWS
+588 KNFQDWS

-609 DLLPKLFTNVT
+609 DLLPKLFNSSI
-620 HINERLLMNGAEL
+620 HINERLLTNGAEL

-654 ERKELQAGL
+654 ERGELQAGL

-672 AMVMIYEAWA
+672 AMVMIYEAWV

>member
-1 MSQRIDFTTHEL
+1 M
-13 NKIHLFNINCLML
+13 
-26 LGSQEVKLK
+26 K

-49 KLYYTANN
+49 KLYYMANK
-57 SFSDKSIEDPFLE
+57 SFVDTSSEDTFLE

-85 YFPDGIEVN
+85 YFPEGVEVD
-94 SLDSELASN
+94 SLDIELASK
-103 TTKKLLE
+103 TTKTLLE
-110 NVNVTIFEAAIA
+110 NDNVTIFEAAIL
-122 YKNCFIRVDILQ
+122 YENCFIRVDILQ
-134 KSGDQINIYE
+134 KTGDQINLYE

-151 SSKQP
+151 SLQQP
-156 GFLKKNGEPKA
+156 SFLKKNGEPKA
-167 VWKDYLYDA
+167 AWKDYLYDA

-182 CLKAFPNW
+182 CLKAFPHW
-190 NVSAHLM
+190 NVTAHLM
-197 LADKAQRTSISGLNQ
+197 LADKAQKTNTSGLNQ

-226 VNEPPSP
+226 VNEPSSP
-233 SALSP
+233 SALSS

-243 VNLNEVC
+243 VNLNDVC

-274 SNACEHKD
+274 SSACEDKD
-282 FISPTIGT
+282 FISPTIGP
-290 KCANCEFTASF
+290 KCAICEFNATL
-301 EEKESGKR
+301 EEKEAGKL

-318 ALNIESDIFLRPNV
+318 TFNVESDIFLRPNV
-332 FELWNYRGKD
+332 FELWNFRGKD
-342 KLINEGKLLLEQMDA
+342 KLINEGKLLLEQMDDT
-357 SDLEVVPAEVGLS
+357 DLEVVSAEIGLS

-380 KAKTKDATVFF
+380 KAKSKDDTVYF
-391 DDEGLFKEMQTWE
+391 DNEGLLKEMQTWE

-436 HHTVEAD
+436 HHTLEAD
-443 GKVTHAGEFLSA
+443 GTVTHEGEFLSA
-455 EPGKFPNFDFVRS
+455 EPGKFPNYDFVRS
-468 LRYQL
+468 LRDQL
-473 SDNNGTIFRY
+473 IGDNGTIFRY

-491 NLILEQLQNES
+491 NLILEQLQKAT
-502 YPAQDK
+502 YPVGDK
-508 HELIAFIKSIASPS
+508 QELIAFIKSIASPS
-522 AQSKDQWSPDREMV
+522 AKSEDPWSPDREMV

-564 LRWSDFLQTKYSK
+564 LRWSSFLQTKYSNA
-577 PIYGAK
+577 IYGAK

-588 KNFQNWS
+588 KNFQDWT
-595 WIQKTPDGLVKDPY
+595 WIQKTPEGLVKDPY
-609 DLLPKLFTNVT
+609 DLLPKLFTSAT
-620 HINERLLMNGAEL
+620 HVDERLLTNGSEL

-654 ERKELQAGL
+654 ERSELQAGL

-672 AMVMIYEAWA
+672 AMVMIYEAWV
-682 HHV
+682 HHG